1 MAANVWHIRLSTTRS
16 KISATVLLPGFGEFL
31 GENAQEEV
39 SLFSRLEGTGQDDIA
54 TRLQIQPLLHLSSVG
69 EGARR
74 TGTVVVV
81 HPLLCQYVAAII
93 RGLRESGNGIWN
105 NENTKWTGVEYQ
117 VPGAYKSPKAAK
129 EGAPNCVQRHS
140 LK

>member
-1 MAANVWHIRLSTTRS
+1 M
-16 KISATVLLPGFGEFL
+16 LLPGFGEFL

-54 TRLQIQPLLHLSSVG
+54 AGLQIQPLLHLSSVG

-81 HPLLCQYVAAII
+81 HPLLCEYVAAVI
-93 RGLRESGNGIWN
+93 RDLRESGNGI
-105 NENTKWTGVEYQ
+105 
-117 VPGAYKSPKAAK
+117 
-129 EGAPNCVQRHS
+129 
-140 LK
+140 